1 MKKAPS
7 SAALDPSHGHLAPH
21 HKAGR
26 VKVAIRVRPPFQDE
40 IDAHSK
46 SALGSQGRDFAPVV
60 ETRTEPSGVDQSG
73 PVGKVLLKVSPGKQR
88 EFWFDHAFGASAGQD
103 HIYDCVA
110 RPVVSDVLKGYNG
123 TIFAY
128 GQTGTG

>member
-1 MKKAPS
+1 MKKAHEDT
-7 SAALDPSHGHLAPH
+7 SAATAPH

-40 IDAHSK
+40 IDAHSR
-46 SALGSQGRDFAPVV
+46 SALGQQGRDFAAIL
-60 ETRTEPSGVDQSG
+60 ETRTEPGGDHAAT
-73 PVGKVLLKVSPGKQR
+73 VGKVLLKVTPGKQR
-88 EFWFDHAFGASAGQD
+88 EFWFDHAFGATASQD
-103 HIYDCVA
+103 HIYDSVA
-110 RPVVSDVLKGYNG
+110 RPVVSDVLRGYNG